1 MGTRMLPPAGEAR
14 RTILWLMVVVV
25 VSLFVVLLVEGF
37 TAIEALVM
45 LAVVS
50 AVAGIEYLIYK
61 SLWDYYKQ

>member
-1 MGTRMLPPAGEAR
+1 
-14 RTILWLMVVVV
+14 MVVVV

>member
-1 MGTRMLPPAGEAR
+1 MLPPAGEAR

-25 VSLFVVLLVEGF
+25 VSLFLVLLVEGF

-50 AVAGIEYLIYK
+50 GVAGIEYLIYK